1 MHIGRP
7 FIRGLRSLVFAVV
20 CVLVSAG
27 LHFVAGGAPV
37 AVSACAAAAA
47 AVAPLGYLLGASQ
60 RGWAVLLPA
69 CASTQAGLHVWF
81 SVGSGHLEHAVPSPA
96 MLLVHALAAAVC
108 AIWLARGDAA
118 LAAFLDLLLLW
129 TAAAL
134 VLRLFTSVPARVRR
148 AVADRGPAL
157 PPELRLLA
165 TAAARRG
172 PPAFA
177 FSR

>member
-7 FIRGLRSLVFAVV
+7 FIRGFRALVFAVA

-27 LHFVAGGAPV
+27 LHFIAGGA
-37 AVSACAAAAA
+37 AVSWGACAAAVAA
-47 AVAPLGYLLGASQ
+47 FAPVGYLLGGSQ

-69 CASTQAGLHVWF
+69 CAVTQAGLHVWF
-81 SVGSGHLEHAVPSPA
+81 SAAAGHLEHAVPSPA
-96 MLLVHALAAAVC
+96 MLLVHALAMAVC
-108 AIWLARGDAA
+108 AVWLARGDAA

-134 VLRLFTSVPARVRR
+134 VLRLSTAAPVRVRR
-148 AVADRGPAL
+148 ALADRRPA
-157 PPELRLLA
+157 PPPVLRLLA
-165 TAAARRG
+165 TTAARRG

-177 FSR
+177 RSH

>member
-1 MHIGRP
+1 
-7 FIRGLRSLVFAVV
+7 VFAVV

-37 AVSACAAAAA
+37 AMSVCAAAVAA
-47 AVAPLGYLLGASQ
+47 AAPLGYLLGGSQ

-69 CASTQAGLHVWF
+69 CASTQAALHVWF

-96 MLLVHALAAAVC
+96 MLLVHALAMTVC

-129 TAAAL
+129 TATAL
-134 VLRLFTSVPARVRR
+134 VLWLSASYPTRVRH
-148 AVADRGPAL
+148 AFADRGPVS
-157 PPELRLLA
+157 PPVLRLLA
-165 TAAARRG
+165 VTATRRG
-172 PPAFA
+172 PPAFVS
-177 FSR
+177 SR